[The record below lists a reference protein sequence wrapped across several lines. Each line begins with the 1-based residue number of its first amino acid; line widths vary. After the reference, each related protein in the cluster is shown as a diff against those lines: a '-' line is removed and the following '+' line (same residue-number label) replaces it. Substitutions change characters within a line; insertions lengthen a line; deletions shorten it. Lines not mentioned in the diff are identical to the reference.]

1 MIPISDVQLAL
12 SCACVSMPDRWP
24 HASTRSRTCRAGPP
38 AHAFTQTRKQK
49 RRDDSSLLCVVPCDA
64 AFGTGS
70 SGRPDD
76 VPPTSVPGCAA
87 STRWIIQR
95 THAALPSPLQGSP
108 AWTPAGAHPPVRST
122 CPPPV
127 LTKQPPRAPVTPPRT
142 TRPAGPSKPV
152 SGKRPPQ
159 STRSHPRACSFSF
172 HVCAATLR
180 SFVM

>member
-1 MIPISDVQLAL
+1 
-12 SCACVSMPDRWP
+12 MPDRWP

-108 AWTPAGAHPPVRST
+108 AWTPAGAHPSVRST

-127 LTKQPPRAPVTPPRT
+127 LTKQPP
-142 TRPAGPSKPV
+142 
-152 SGKRPPQ
+152 Q
-159 STRSHPRACSFSF
+159 STRHSSSDHTAGRAQHAGQWVTSAPIDAEPPSGLFVFVPR
-172 HVCAATLR
+172 LR
-180 SFVM
+180 GDASFVCDVTSRRTFPGARAPQA